1 MKELEN
7 IHPDRFY
14 TELVSNAQLLE
25 ERVLGTNEEGESQLF
40 YGFEDAVDEADY
52 EGYTLEE
59 YGEAYFYQEGKVYMA
74 SVFVENNEGV
84 GINELEKEEIIQLI
98 AELIVTHEDDEEW
111 FYSENEWAKAFT
123 GK

>member
-40 YGFEDAVDEADY
+40 YGFEDAIDEAY
-52 EGYTLEE
+52 CEGYTLEA
-59 YGEAYFYQEGKVYMA
+59 YGEAYFFQEGKVYMA
-74 SVFVENNEGV
+74 TVYVENNEAI
-84 GINELEKEEIIQLI
+84 GINELDRDEIIQLI
-98 AELIVTHEDDEEW
+98 AELIAVLNDDEEW

-123 GK
+123 NK

>member
-40 YGFEDAVDEADY
+40 YGFEDAIDEADC
-52 EGYTLEE
+52 E
-59 YGEAYFYQEGKVYMA
+59 
-74 SVFVENNEGV
+74 
-84 GINELEKEEIIQLI
+84 
-98 AELIVTHEDDEEW
+98 
-111 FYSENEWAKAFT
+111 
-123 GK
+123 

>member
-7 IHPDRFY
+7 IHTDRYY
-14 TELVSNAQLLE
+14 TDLVMKAQLLE
-25 ERVLGTNEEGESQLF
+25 ERVLGTNEDGETQMF

-74 SVFVENNEGV
+74 SVYVENNEGV

-98 AELIVTHEDDEEW
+98 AELIVTHDDDEEW

-123 GK
+123 NK